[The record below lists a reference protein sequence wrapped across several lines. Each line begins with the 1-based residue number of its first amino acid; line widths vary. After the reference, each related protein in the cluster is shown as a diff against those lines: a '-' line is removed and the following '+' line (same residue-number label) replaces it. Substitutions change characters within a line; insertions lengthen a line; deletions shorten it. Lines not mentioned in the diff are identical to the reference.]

1 MEIMSALRFSSLI
14 ILFPILFGACGR
26 SELIRIRMLAPVN
39 EAKKDHSIL
48 TDTNESSTP
57 IYTNT
62 SSGGSLYFLLK
73 SIGLGYTTVTTK
85 FEKIGTNP
93 TATNLKETTTLKT
106 NFADVAFGI
115 GENYSFMWGAGILT
129 GGEQKRYLWYKD
141 KGTKQLWIDN
151 YLGGHSLFFVL
162 GHHGFG
168 FETLLGYRTNFIKA
182 EFEESDL
189 PTTVGKTGKDK
200 DFTYESNKISLTT
213 SQVQLGIGFT
223 F

>member
-14 ILFPILFGACGR
+14 ILFPILFGSCGR
-26 SELIRIRMLAPVN
+26 SELIRIRMLAPVT
-39 EAKKDHSIL
+39 EDKKDYAIF
-48 TDTNESSTP
+48 TDTKSTSTP
-57 IYTNT
+57 VIINKQI
-62 SSGGSLYFLLK
+62 GGSLYFLFK
-73 SIGLGYTTVTTK
+73 SIGLGYTTITTK
-85 FEKIGTNP
+85 MEKTGE
-93 TATNLKETTTLKT
+93 NLKETTTLKT

-129 GGEQKRYLWYKD
+129 GGERKTELDYGNNAPSELSN
-141 KGTKQLWIDN
+141 N

-168 FETLLGYRTNFIKA
+168 FETLLGYRMNFIKS
-182 EFEESDL
+182 EFDDSVTKIPNYMGKL
-189 PTTVGKTGKDK
+189 PTEKDVS
-200 DFTYESNKISLTT
+200 YESSKIRLTT

>member
-1 MEIMSALRFSSLI
+1 MSAIRLLALI
-14 ILFPILFGACGR
+14 LLCTILLGACGR
-26 SELIRIRMLAPVN
+26 SELIRIRMLTPVN
-39 EAKKDHSIL
+39 EDKKDHSIL
-48 TDTNESSTP
+48 TETTESSTP

-62 SSGGSLYFLLK
+62 SSGSSLYFLLK

-85 FEKIGTNP
+85 MEKTS
-93 TATNLKETTTLKT
+93 TKLKETTTLKT

-129 GGEQKRYLWYKD
+129 GGEQERYLWYKD
-141 KGTKQLWIDN
+141 KGTKQLSIDN

-168 FETLLGYRTNFIKA
+168 FETLLGYRVNFIKSRLDDS
-182 EFEESDL
+182 EDKIPSHMGKS
-189 PTTVGKTGKDK
+189 PTDTGEVVS
-200 DFTYESNKISLTT
+200 YESPDIRLTT
-213 SQVQLGIGFT
+213 AQVQLGIGFT

>member
-1 MEIMSALRFSSLI
+1 MSVLRFLTLI
-14 ILFPILFGACGR
+14 LLFTTLLGACGR
-26 SELIRIRMLAPVN
+26 SDLIRIRLLAPVS

-62 SSGGSLYFLLK
+62 SSGGSLYFLFK

-85 FEKIGTNP
+85 MEKKSTK
-93 TATNLKETTTLKT
+93 LKETTTLKT

-129 GGEQKRYLWYKD
+129 GGEQERYLWYKD
-141 KGTKQLWIDN
+141 KGTKPLSIDN

-168 FETLLGYRTNFIKA
+168 FETLLGYRVNFIKSRLDDS
-182 EFEESDL
+182 EDKIPSHMGKS
-189 PTTVGKTGKDK
+189 PTDTDEVVS
-200 DFTYESNKISLTT
+200 YESPNIRLTT
-213 SQVQLGIGFT
+213 AQVQLGIGFT

>member
-1 MEIMSALRFSSLI
+1 MSAIRLLALI
-14 ILFPILFGACGR
+14 LLCTILLGACGR
-26 SELIRIRMLAPVN
+26 SELIRIRMLTPVN
-39 EAKKDHSIL
+39 ENKKDHSIL
-48 TDTNESSTP
+48 TETTESSTP

-85 FEKIGTNP
+85 MEKTS
-93 TATNLKETTTLKT
+93 TKLKETTTLKT

-129 GGEQKRYLWYKD
+129 GGEQERYLWYKD
-141 KGTKQLWIDN
+141 KGTKPLSIDN

-168 FETLLGYRTNFIKA
+168 FETLLGYRVNFIKSRLDVS
-182 EFEESDL
+182 EGKIPSHMGQSTRL
-189 PTTVGKTGKDK
+189 TTDEVVS
-200 DFTYESNKISLTT
+200 YESSVISLTT
-213 SQVQLGIGFT
+213 SQVQLGIGVT

>member
-1 MEIMSALRFSSLI
+1 MEIMSALRFLPVI

-26 SELIRIRMLAPVN
+26 SELIRIRMLAPVT
-39 EAKKDHSIL
+39 EDKKDYAIF
-48 TDTNESSTP
+48 TDTNPTITP
-57 IYTNT
+57 VIINKQI
-62 SSGGSLYFLLK
+62 GGSLYFLFK
-73 SIGLGYTTVTTK
+73 SIGLGYTTITTK
-85 FEKIGTNP
+85 MEKKTGTDH
-93 TATNLKETTTLKT
+93 TEKTTLVT
-106 NFADVAFGI
+106 NFTDVAFGI
-115 GENYSFMWGAGILT
+115 GENYSFMWGAGVLS
-129 GGEQKRYLWYKD
+129 GGKRETSLEYGGNAPFNPKN
-141 KGTKQLWIDN
+141 N
-151 YLGGHSLFFVL
+151 YLGGHSIFFVL

-189 PTTVGKTGKDK
+189 PSPKVGKTGE

>member
-14 ILFPILFGACGR
+14 ILFPILFAACGR
-26 SELIRIRMLAPVN
+26 SELIRIRMLAPVT
-39 EAKKDHSIL
+39 EDKKDYAIF
-48 TDTNESSTP
+48 TDTKSTSTP
-57 IYTNT
+57 VIINKQI
-62 SSGGSLYFLLK
+62 GGSLYFLFK
-73 SIGLGYTTVTTK
+73 SIGLGYTTITTK
-85 FEKIGTNP
+85 MEKTGE
-93 TATNLKETTTLKT
+93 NLKETTTLKT

-129 GGEQKRYLWYKD
+129 GGERKTELDYGNNAPSELSN
-141 KGTKQLWIDN
+141 N

-168 FETLLGYRTNFIKA
+168 FETLLGYRMNFIKS
-182 EFEESDL
+182 EFDDSVTKIPNYMGKL
-189 PTTVGKTGKDK
+189 PTEKDVS
-200 DFTYESNKISLTT
+200 YESSKISLTT

>member
-1 MEIMSALRFSSLI
+1 MSAIRLLALI
-14 ILFPILFGACGR
+14 LLCTILLGACGR
-26 SELIRIRMLAPVN
+26 SELIRIRMLTPVN
-39 EAKKDHSIL
+39 EDKKDHSIL
-48 TDTNESSTP
+48 TETTESSTP

-62 SSGGSLYFLLK
+62 SSGGSLYFLFK
-73 SIGLGYTTVTTK
+73 SIGLGYTTVTTN
-85 FEKIGTNP
+85 FEKTS
-93 TATNLKETTTLKT
+93 TKLKETTTLKT

-129 GGEQKRYLWYKD
+129 GGERI
-141 KGTKQLWIDN
+141 TKLDYDTNDTETLLNN

-168 FETLLGYRTNFIKA
+168 FETLLGYRMNFIKS
-182 EFEESDL
+182 EFDDSVTKIPNYMGKL
-189 PTTVGKTGKDK
+189 PTDK
-200 DFTYESNKISLTT
+200 DVSYESSKIRLTT

>member
-14 ILFPILFGACGR
+14 ILFPILFGSCGR

-39 EAKKDHSIL
+39 EDKKDYAIF
-48 TDTNESSTP
+48 TDTKSSSTP
-57 IYTNT
+57 VIINKQI
-62 SSGGSLYFLLK
+62 GGSLYILFK
-73 SIGLGYTTVTTK
+73 SIGLGYTTITTIM
-85 FEKIGTNP
+85 EKKTDTDHTEN
-93 TATNLKETTTLKT
+93 TTLVT
-106 NFADVAFGI
+106 NFTDVAFGI
-115 GENYSFMWGAGILT
+115 GENYSFMWGAGVLS
-129 GGEQKRYLWYKD
+129 GGKRETSLEYGGSAPFNPKN
-141 KGTKQLWIDN
+141 N

-182 EFEESDL
+182 EFEESNL
-189 PTTVGKTGKDK
+189 PSNDVGKTGKN
-200 DFTYESNKISLTT
+200 FTYESNKISFTT

>member
-1 MEIMSALRFSSLI
+1 MSALRVLALI
-14 ILFPILFGACGR
+14 FLCTILLGACGR
-26 SELIRIRMLAPVN
+26 SDLIRIRLLSPLG
-39 EAKKDHSIL
+39 ETKKDHSIL
-48 TDTNESSTP
+48 TDTTESSTP

-62 SSGGSLYFLLK
+62 SSGGSLYFLFK

-85 FEKIGTNP
+85 MEKTGKK
-93 TATNLKETTTLKT
+93 LKETTTLKT

-129 GGEQKRYLWYKD
+129 GGERITELDYDNNGPIELWN
-141 KGTKQLWIDN
+141 N

-168 FETLLGYRTNFIKA
+168 FETLLGYRMNFIKS
-182 EFEESDL
+182 EFDDSGNKI
-189 PTTVGKTGKDK
+189 PTEYMAKSPTDK
-200 DFTYESNKISLTT
+200 VSYESNKISLTT
-213 SQVQLGIGFT
+213 AQVQLGIGFT

>member
-14 ILFPILFGACGR
+14 ILFPILFGSCGR

-48 TDTNESSTP
+48 TNTNESSTP
-57 IYTNT
+57 TYTNT
-62 SSGGSLYFLLK
+62 SSGASLYFLLK
-73 SIGLGYTTVTTK
+73 SIGLGFTTVTTK
-85 FEKIGTNP
+85 FEKIG
-93 TATNLKETTTLKT
+93 TNLKETTTLKT

-129 GGEQKRYLWYKD
+129 GGERKTELDYGNNAPFELSN
-141 KGTKQLWIDN
+141 N

-168 FETLLGYRTNFIKA
+168 FETLLGYRMNFIKS
-182 EFEESDL
+182 EFDDSGTNI
-189 PTTVGKTGKDK
+189 PTNYMAKSPTDK
-200 DFTYESNKISLTT
+200 EVSYESNKISLTT
-213 SQVQLGIGFT
+213 AQVQLGIGFT

>member
-1 MEIMSALRFSSLI
+1 MSVLRFLTLI
-14 ILFPILFGACGR
+14 LLFTTLLGACGR
-26 SELIRIRMLAPVN
+26 SDLIRIRLLAPVS
-39 EAKKDHSIL
+39 EGKKDHSIL
-48 TDTNESSTP
+48 TDTEESSTP

-62 SSGGSLYFLLK
+62 SSGGSLYFLFK
-73 SIGLGYTTVTTK
+73 SIGLGYTTVTTNL
-85 FEKIGTNP
+85 EKTS
-93 TATNLKETTTLKT
+93 TKLKETTTLKT

-129 GGEQKRYLWYKD
+129 GGERKTELDYGNIAPSELSN
-141 KGTKQLWIDN
+141 N

-168 FETLLGYRTNFIKA
+168 FETLLGYRMNFIKS
-182 EFEESDL
+182 EFDDSVTKIPNYMGKL
-189 PTTVGKTGKDK
+189 PTEKDVS
-200 DFTYESNKISLTT
+200 YESSKIKLTT

>member
-1 MEIMSALRFSSLI
+1 MSALRFSSLI
-14 ILFPILFGACGR
+14 ILFPILFAACGR

-39 EAKKDHSIL
+39 EDKKDHAIF
-48 TDTNESSTP
+48 TDTESLSFKPT
-57 IYTNT
+57 ITNKQI
-62 SSGGSLYFLLK
+62 GGSLYFLFK
-73 SIGLGYTTVTTK
+73 SIGLGYTTITTK
-85 FEKIGTNP
+85 MEK
-93 TATNLKETTTLKT
+93 ADENLTEKTTLVT

-115 GENYSFMWGAGILT
+115 GENYSFMWGAGVLT
-129 GGEQKRYLWYKD
+129 GGKWETSLEYESKTFNPKH
-141 KGTKQLWIDN
+141 N

-182 EFEESDL
+182 EFEESNL
-189 PTTVGKTGKDK
+189 PSTVRKTGKK
-200 DFTYESNKISLTT
+200 FTYESNKISFTT

>member
-14 ILFPILFGACGR
+14 ILFPILFAACGR
-26 SELIRIRMLAPVN
+26 SELIRIRMLAPVT
-39 EAKKDHSIL
+39 EDKKDYAIF
-48 TDTNESSTP
+48 TDTKSTSTP
-57 IYTNT
+57 VIINKQI
-62 SSGGSLYFLLK
+62 GGSLYFLFK
-73 SIGLGYTTVTTK
+73 SIGLGYTTITTK
-85 FEKIGTNP
+85 MEKTGE
-93 TATNLKETTTLKT
+93 NLKETTTLKT

-129 GGEQKRYLWYKD
+129 GGERKTELDYGNNAPSELSN
-141 KGTKQLWIDN
+141 N

-168 FETLLGYRTNFIKA
+168 FETLLGYRMNFIKS
-182 EFEESDL
+182 EFDDSVTKIPNYMGKL
-189 PTTVGKTGKDK
+189 PTEKDVS
-200 DFTYESNKISLTT
+200 YESSKIRLTT